1 MADIPADFSRKMEK
15 SLLRSVS
22 SKIVLLFALV
32 YAGAVFA
39 GSASASTTKN
49 DLEKGWGACDQANY
63 AAAQYHAGLA
73 HVDEKIRFVHTY
85 ASLEQSQPML
95 EVTTS
100 FGTGWPIRSG
110 YVITN
115 NHVVADREDIRVVTA
130 DGEEMPAHIAL
141 RDEENDL
148 ALLEVEDFS
157 RLPAALPLSDSI
169 IRMGASVFT
178 VGFPRVDI
186 MGRTPKLAT
195 GVISCVNGLDDDP
208 STYQISVPILSG
220 NSGGPIFN
228 NKGEVVGV
236 VKSMLAVYN
245 SASGGTR
252 MLPGFNYAVKIGVL
266 KELLTKAPYKGSL
279 LKELSSVPGG
289 LEELVARVTDSVLI
303 VFARQQLVATGQSP

>member
-22 SKIVLLFALV
+22 SKIVLLFTLV

-169 IRMGASVFT
+169 IS
-178 VGFPRVDI
+178 
-186 MGRTPKLAT
+186 
-195 GVISCVNGLDDDP
+195 VNGLDDDP